1 MSADSNFDFLAKED
15 DKYIEK
21 ILKIL
26 EFDNK
31 SFKKSAENLGR
42 FAE

>member
-1 MSADSNFDFLAKED
+1 MSADSNFDFLGKED

-21 ILKIL
+21 ILNIL
-26 EFDNK
+26 DYDK
-31 SFKKSAENLGR
+31 TFKKSADNLGR

>member
-21 ILKIL
+21 ILNIL
-26 EFDNK
+26 DHDK
-31 SFKKSAENLGR
+31 AFKKSAENLGR